1 MKIYLQIGVM
11 ALFVMCLEG
20 EIFTSLYQL
29 EILLQQERE
38 MFAALNKTIDEQ
50 SNKIATLKR
59 LQAAIRDV
67 TLLDKAFQGL
77 TLENVVPDDE
87 PLVDEK
93 HNVIDE
99 LHLIRRF
106 ETLWK
111 DVFRAISKSNQVQ
124 QDFTSSMGGF
134 MESPDSPNVV
144 DYIGAV
150 GSLIKIQESF
160 AINITSMSRG
170 DILGKMSR
178 TPLTKGDCMA
188 IGNVK
193 ALQGV
198 SKNIWFEVASRQ
210 TTSTLD
216 GFCDNLNV
224 PINKPRRPTAIKH
237 KSQTQNH
244 AADTSTIAADAQT
257 HVFSLCRGETQ
268 QSTSVRSKL
277 TCHYRRT
284 LIPYKRWKEEV
295 LNFDPWV
302 AQLHDF
308 MRDEESDFFM
318 QESKKTL
325 VPSVAGRVVDGVKYG
340 TTGYVRVGKVAW
352 FLDNHT
358 DPTVGLISRRIE
370 ELTTFDTKWRE
381 TGPSGAEPF
390 QTVGYGIGGNLMPH
404 MDHHNA
410 SKFERDGMMK
420 NSGNRMVTMLLYVG
434 RIM

>member
-1 MKIYLQIGVM
+1 
-11 ALFVMCLEG
+11 MC
-20 EIFTSLYQL
+20 S
-29 EILLQQERE
+29 
-38 MFAALNKTIDEQ
+38 
-50 SNKIATLKR
+50 
-59 LQAAIRDV
+59 
-67 TLLDKAFQGL
+67 GL
-77 TLENVVPDDE
+77 SAN
-87 PLVDEK
+87 
-93 HNVIDE
+93 
-99 LHLIRRF
+99 
-106 ETLWK
+106 
-111 DVFRAISKSNQVQ
+111 
-124 QDFTSSMGGF
+124 
-134 MESPDSPNVV
+134 
-144 DYIGAV
+144 
-150 GSLIKIQESF
+150 LIK
-160 AINITSMSRG
+160 
-170 DILGKMSR
+170 
-178 TPLTKGDCMA
+178 C
-188 IGNVK
+188 
-193 ALQGV
+193 
-198 SKNIWFEVASRQ
+198 
-210 TTSTLD
+210 
-216 GFCDNLNV
+216 
-224 PINKPRRPTAIKH
+224 NK
-237 KSQTQNH
+237 
-244 AADTSTIAADAQT
+244 
-257 HVFSLCRGETQ
+257 
-268 QSTSVRSKL
+268 STSVRSKL

-420 NSGNRMVTMLLYVG
+420 NSGNRMVTMLLYLNDVEKG
-434 RIM
+434 GATVWPKLNVSFFPVKNAAVYWFNYKRSGEVDRRLVHAACPVILGHKWVATKWIREKNQFKSRPCGLHPNSTDTYLYI